1 MRSVISPNSAILEDC
16 SRRLENVIGLENR
29 KLIGGVRLYPPVDD
43 RSKKPGSKTPMNLP
57 SFSLNACPAAFD
69 GTLSVTVGGTVGVAS
84 ST

>member
-43 RSKKPGSKTPMNLP
+43 RVEEARIQ
-57 SFSLNACPAAFD
+57 NADEFAVFQLECLSCRLRWNPNSD
-69 GTLSVTVGGTVGVAS
+69 GRWHCRRCQ
-84 ST
+84 